1 MPQPEQYRRIS
12 ERYAQA
18 AELTNRNVP
27 EASGFEAY
35 HAFES
40 IGAAW
45 IRHCGQTVP
54 RHHKTKLTHFV
65 RLCRGRRFGRGAAVL
80 AQALN
85 GLRNRMLYPIPDAN
99 GNFELPENHIST
111 QDAQDMVRRVRG
123 LIRHVEAD
131 L

>member
-18 AELTNRNVP
+18 AEFTDGNVP
-27 EASGFEAY
+27 EASGFDAY

-45 IRHCGQTVP
+45 IRHCGQMVP
-54 RHHKTKLTHFV
+54 RSHKGKMRHFIQ
-65 RLCRGRRFGRGAAVL
+65 LCRGRRFGRSAAAL
-80 AQALN
+80 AGVLN
-85 GLRNRMLYPIPDAN
+85 GLRNRMLYPIPDVN
-99 GNFELPENHIST
+99 GNFDLPENQISSE
-111 QDAQDMVRRVRG
+111 DAEDMIRRVRG
-123 LIRHVEAD
+123 IIRQVEAD